1 MREKKKPR
9 GLRGTRKAG
18 GSLSCL
24 LLGTQ
29 DRSDWGPGLFHTN
42 WARSQV
48 PSRDLLETQGVET
61 SVPDAGAGS
70 PTVSHSSDSW
80 LDNAQWKQKKEAQ
93 WWETHQMTARNHA
106 PHTLKRCNLLL
117 KPGDY
122 LQ

>member
-1 MREKKKPR
+1 MREKKTPR

-29 DRSDWGPGLFHTN
+29 DRSDWRPGLFHTN
-42 WARSQV
+42 WAGSQV

-80 LDNAQWKQKKEAQ
+80 LDNAQ
-93 WWETHQMTARNHA
+93 
-106 PHTLKRCNLLL
+106 
-117 KPGDY
+117 
-122 LQ
+122 